1 MKKVSLI
8 FKKIDDPYIQ
18 VDSDRLEQVTLNL
31 LSNALKFS
39 KKGGVVELGGEIIIQ
54 EDRKFIKIMVKDTGY
69 GIKEEDKPK
78 MFNLF
83 GKLQ

>member
-8 FKKIDDPYIQ
+8 LKKVDDPYIQ

-31 LSNALKFS
+31 LTNALKFS
-39 KKGGVVELGGEIIIQ
+39 KKGGFVELGGEIIMKN
-54 EDRKFIKIMVKDTGY
+54 DKKFIKIIVKDTGY

-78 MFNLF
+78 MFKLF
-83 GKLQ
+83 GKV

>member
-1 MKKVSLI
+1 M
-8 FKKIDDPYIQ
+8 
-18 VDSDRLEQVTLNL
+18 QVTLNL

-39 KKGGVVELGGEIIIQ
+39 KKDGFVELGGEIIKK
-54 EDRKFIKIMVKDTGY
+54 ENKKFIKIYVKDTGY

-83 GKLQ
+83 GKVK